1 MKHFAQR
8 AREHA
13 SHRAGAIP
21 LNTILLLI
29 ITVLALIAVAWL
41 ILGPGRGDTEVIESL
56 VSGDEAAALGVNQ
69 SEVIDATGR
78 KDVQAELGR
87 RYEVLIDDES
97 DEGAAGVAHIGGL
110 VVFVSGARKG
120 DRAVIE
126 IARMKRSSA
135 EAVLVTKLKGDL
147 KPIPISPGAPAPVDA
162 GPLRSV
168 SEPPVVGGRY
178 RAVITDI
185 GKKGDGITKV
195 GGKVVFVPG
204 TAKGEEVEFV
214 ITEDRER
221 ACQARLIAKSAGTPA
236 AEPAKASAADGAVPG
251 AEFDV
256 VIKDKD
262 RKTPDRDGVARID
275 GLVVFVPGTQPG
287 DRVRIRI
294 TDRQPRFATAEVIER
309 LSPEAGAADHGAD
322 PVR

>member
-1 MKHFAQR
+1 M
-8 AREHA
+8 
-13 SHRAGAIP
+13 
-21 LNTILLLI
+21 
-29 ITVLALIAVAWL
+29 
-41 ILGPGRGDTEVIESL
+41 
-56 VSGDEAAALGVNQ
+56 
-69 SEVIDATGR
+69 
-78 KDVQAELGR
+78 
-87 RYEVLIDDES
+87 
-97 DEGAAGVAHIGGL
+97 
-110 VVFVSGARKG
+110 
-120 DRAVIE
+120 
-126 IARMKRSSA
+126 
-135 EAVLVTKLKGDL
+135 
-147 KPIPISPGAPAPVDA
+147 
-162 GPLRSV
+162 
-168 SEPPVVGGRY
+168 
-178 RAVITDI
+178 
-185 GKKGDGITKV
+185 
-195 GGKVVFVPG
+195 
-204 TAKGEEVEFV
+204 EFV